1 MMTPRG
7 MSVQEAYR
15 LYRDGSLLVNRKYQ
29 RKLVWTEDEKIYL
42 IDTILC
48 GYPIPLILLAERPH
62 LYESKK
68 YEILDGVQRFN
79 AIFSFIEN
87 YFSINGKYFD
97 VSEFA
102 RAKQLADQNIFQ
114 IADQNE
120 PLLDKDQCANFLD
133 YQLAV
138 TIFPA
143 HTDEQVTEIFSRINS
158 SGRQLSNQERRQA
171 GIIEPFGE
179 LVRNIS
185 AELRGDASQEVLLL
199 SEMPEISIS
208 PTKSK
213 QKYGIDIDD
222 IFWVRQGIL
231 SSKGLREGEDEEM
244 IADIA
249 VSILM
254 NEPFPKSKER
264 LDELYNKGG
273 DRYQKAETALLHYS
287 SNKLYNEIKQIF
299 SIIKEAIEEYDDGP
313 NALRN
318 VVNPRIRNPI
328 KTAFYTIFMAFYDLL
343 VKQNKSPIEFREII
357 KSLRELQQRLTTDSH
372 YVKPEN
378 RKNNINTTIGLIQEH
393 FVYEEPPI
401 LGHGPSLTI
410 DFENSIRRSRIETP
424 R

>member
-249 VSILM
+249 VSTLDFPLDVL
-254 NEPFPKSKER
+254 NPFVSAFASDLRGVGTGTIRLKGKLKQLEMTGAVMAREASLKISFLQTRYSFSDSVRFSPAGIIFRDIRIYDERRNQGTINGMLSHRSFKDIGVSFDITMDRMQVLNTRPKDS
-264 LDELYNKGG
+264 DSFYG
-273 DRYQKAETALLHYS
+273 TAYAS
-287 SNKLYNEIKQIF
+287 GY
-299 SIIKEAIEEYDDGP
+299 AG
-313 NALRN
+313 
-318 VVNPRIRNPI
+318 IR
-328 KTAFYTIFMAFYDLL
+328 
-343 VKQNKSPIEFREII
+343 
-357 KSLRELQQRLTTDSH
+357 
-372 YVKPEN
+372 
-378 RKNNINTTIGLIQEH
+378 
-393 FVYEEPPI
+393 
-401 LGHGPSLTI
+401 GHPA
-410 DFENSIRRSRIETP
+410 
-424 R
+424 